1 MPFASQTRG
10 AGRKHL
16 TAMLLIA
23 AVLAAVMYQGKGY
36 PEEDSIDGK
45 RMTAAEHIARL
56 NAFGDAVPREM
67 RHRVVLKD
75 SCTLEF
81 ISMRRSAE
89 GQAFDVPL
97 LSLEASS
104 RTDRNAD
111 SNSGL
116 ILVMIGSLDGPDAP
130 QHEVYQ
136 TDRWHEAISYRSH
149 LHQLMRLCAETLR
162 KNESGHAG

>member
-1 MPFASQTRG
+1 MPFASQPRG
-10 AGRKHL
+10 AGRWHL
-16 TAMLLIA
+16 LVMLCVA
-23 AVLAAVMYQGKGY
+23 TVLAAVMYQGKSY

-45 RMTAAEHIARL
+45 RMTAREHIARL
-56 NAFGDAVPREM
+56 NAFGEAVPREM
-67 RHRVVLKD
+67 RHKVVLKD

-97 LSLEASS
+97 LSLDASS
-104 RTDRNAD
+104 RTDRET
-111 SNSGL
+111 GL

-149 LHQLMRLCAETLR
+149 LHQLMRL
-162 KNESGHAG
+162 

>member
-1 MPFASQTRG
+1 MPFASQPRG
-10 AGRKHL
+10 AGRRHVF
-16 TAMLLIA
+16 AMLLIA
-23 AVLAAVMYQGKGY
+23 TVLAAVMYQGKGY
-36 PEEDSIDGK
+36 PEEDSVDGK

-104 RTDRNAD
+104 RTDRET
-111 SNSGL
+111 GL
-116 ILVMIGSLDGPDAP
+116 VLVLIGSLDGPDAP

-162 KNESGHAG
+162 KDEPGGHAGF